1 MPGGSGHDYASVALA
16 FTKALATR
24 DYPSAYGM
32 TSKQF
37 QTGMSMEEMRAAFET
52 IVPTDWTTVGSI
64 EVGMTMESWPDKQ
77 PSDLGWAYVSVGG
90 DAYSEAVIV
99 VVTREGRDLRVRS
112 VEFGRP

>member
-1 MPGGSGHDYASVALA
+1 MGGEEYASVALA
-16 FTKALATR
+16 FTKALAAR
-24 DYPSAYGM
+24 DYPGAYGM

-37 QTGMSMEEMRAAFET
+37 QSGMSMEAMRAAFET
-52 IVPTDWTTVGSI
+52 IVPTDWKTVGPI
-64 EVGMTMESWPDKQ
+64 DVGITMENWPDRQ

>member
-37 QTGMSMEEMRAAFET
+37 QTGMSMEEMRAAFGHRSHRLDDRRFDRGWDDDGELARQA
-52 IVPTDWTTVGSI
+52 TV
-64 EVGMTMESWPDKQ
+64 
-77 PSDLGWAYVSVGG
+77 
-90 DAYSEAVIV
+90 
-99 VVTREGRDLRVRS
+99 
-112 VEFGRP
+112 